1 MGMAVDRRVRRRG
14 RNGIWFGC
22 ARARGNAARPLSCAC
37 GRPFIPRGWRPRD
50 EAYEAVRTRE
60 LLRAFRD
67 VEARVNVYDN
77 FR

>member
-1 MGMAVDRRVRRRG
+1 MR
-14 RNGIWFGC
+14 
-22 ARARGNAARPLSCAC
+22 ARPLSCAC

-50 EAYEAVRTRE
+50 DADEAVRSRE
-60 LLRAFRD
+60 LLRALRD

>member
-1 MGMAVDRRVRRRG
+1 MGMAVDRRARRCG

-22 ARARGNAARPLSCAC
+22 GRARGNAARPLSCVC
-37 GRPFIPRGWRPRD
+37 GRPFIPRGWRPRYD
-50 EAYEAVRTRE
+50 ADEAVRTRE
-60 LLRAFRD
+60 LLRALRD